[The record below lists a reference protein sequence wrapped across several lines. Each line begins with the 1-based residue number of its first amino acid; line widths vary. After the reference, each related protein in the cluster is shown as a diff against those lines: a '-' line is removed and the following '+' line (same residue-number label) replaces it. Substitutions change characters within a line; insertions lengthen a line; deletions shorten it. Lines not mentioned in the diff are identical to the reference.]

1 MKPTIVGVYGVNC
14 GDAPSAGVAALEAL
28 GGAKGIRRIAL
39 SSSAAATGNWLTG
52 IYEATYLVPDPR
64 EGGGKAFLEALRGL
78 RRREGLDVLLPG
90 ETGAVAPIAELAT
103 SLEKQGIRLAAPD
116 PLLLPRVARRALAST
131 CASAGVRWC
140 GEAIVETPADPALR
154 GLKFP
159 CLAGPAE
166 EGKELHVRSEAELQA
181 ALHQA
186 KTDGTLAWGVRAD
199 GDRDEWSVALVAD
212 GEAVVAGAVR
222 ILVRGDD
229 RSAWAAM
236 TVEAPEAVE
245 AATRLARSVRWRG
258 PIEVELASRNGD
270 APGITRCIP
279 RLPTWSVLA
288 AGAGRNLALAAVRVA
303 LGGDA
308 ARDSWNAGLLGVH
321 TTEDFAV
328 TREEFA
334 AFAPASWPCQA
345 EGSRRT
351 R

>member
-1 MKPTIVGVYGVNC
+1 MKPTVVGVYGVNC

-28 GGAKGIRRIAL
+28 GRAKGIRRIAL
-39 SSSAAATGNWLTG
+39 SSSAAATGNWLAG
-52 IYEATYLVPDPR
+52 IYDASFLVPDPR
-64 EGGGKAFLEALRGL
+64 QDGAAFVEALRAL

-90 ETGAVAPIAELAT
+90 ETGAVAPLADLAT
-103 SLEKQGIRLAAPD
+103 SLEKQGIRVAAPD
-116 PLLLPRVARRALAST
+116 PLLLARVARPALAST

-140 GEAIVETPADPALR
+140 GEAIVDSPADPALR

-181 ALHQA
+181 ALRQA
-186 KTDGTLAWGVRAD
+186 KTDGTLPWGVRED
-199 GDRDEWSVALVAD
+199 GDRDEWSVALVAAWQGQLAG
-212 GEAVVAGAVR
+212 GEDVVAGAVR
-222 ILVRGDD
+222 VLVRGDD

-245 AATRLARSVRWRG
+245 AATRLARSIRWRG

-270 APGITRCIP
+270 APGVTRCIP
-279 RLPTWSVLA
+279 RLPTWSVVA
-288 AGAGRNLALAAVRVA
+288 AEAGRNLPLAAVRVA
-303 LGGDA
+303 LGEA
-308 ARDSWNAGLLGVH
+308 ATRGVWKAGLLGVH

-334 AFAPASWPCQA
+334 AFAA